1 MWWHQTTTT
10 KEEDP
15 SSSLPLE
22 ERPEL
27 ESSFW
32 PSIRH
37 HVRPFHHSSPQKLRQ
52 RQNPSARLLW
62 SGIPY
67 ILLLFSAP
75 DVVSAMLQFCWR
87 QPVVTIPTSLLVAG
101 QSMGY
106 GIVTQL
112 LADVPSTTTPP
123 LLPPLNV
130 NVLTGHLTT
139 LTKAWIDQFLRNDDN
154 DHPTS
159 TATTTTRKQKR
170 SLYQRFHSSLVFTGA
185 AQQSIRV
192 VTCLVSERSSHR
204 SCTNGYPGYYIDMPS
219 SRVWRILLR

>member
-1 MWWHQTTTT
+1 MGRSTRGRRGETPPP
-10 KEEDP
+10 K
-15 SSSLPLE
+15 
-22 ERPEL
+22 
-27 ESSFW
+27 
-32 PSIRH
+32 
-37 HVRPFHHSSPQKLRQ
+37 RQ
-52 RQNPSARLLW
+52 PN
-62 SGIPY
+62 

-75 DVVSAMLQFCWR
+75 DVVSAMLHCCWR
-87 QPVVTIPTSLLVAG
+87 RPAMTLPTSLLVAG

-106 GIVTQL
+106 GLVTQL

-170 SLYQRFHSSLVFTGA
+170 SLYQRFHSSMVFTGA

-192 VTCLVSERSSHR
+192 VTCFGLGTILASILYQRVPVLLHR
-204 SCTNGYPGYYIDMPS
+204 HAIITGLAYTLTLTWYAVQLGGTTTSTTTTTTTRPTK
-219 SRVWRILLR
+219 